1 MVAKSDPT
9 LMFIN
14 SGMAPLKDFFL
25 GNQTP
30 PSKRIADTQKCLR
43 VSGKHNDLEDVGMDG
58 YHHTMF
64 EMLGNWSFGDYFKKD
79 ALEWSWELLTE
90 IYKIPK
96 DRLYVSIFEGN
107 AAEGVPFDQEAYDV
121 WRTMLPE
128 DRILKFGKK
137 ENFWEMGD
145 QGPCGPCSEIHVDLR
160 PDAERAKVDG
170 RDLVNADDPN
180 VIEVWNNV
188 FMQFNRKADGSLEE
202 LPAKSVDTGMGFER
216 LCRAVQ
222 GARSNYDTDLW
233 KPLFDF
239 LGKLSGHTYEDV
251 YPGSDSPGLKADIAM
266 RVVADHLRAVS
277 FAIADGQM
285 PDNGGAGY
293 VIRRILRRAVRY
305 YYSVLDIKEPVMYRM
320 APILAEEFHDVFP
333 ELKAQIDFVSKVILE
348 EEKGFLRTLESG
360 LKRFE
365 TIDAQNKTVGG
376 AQAFE
381 LYDTYGFPYD
391 LTALLAKEKGW
402 NVDEAGFK
410 VALQG
415 QKDRSRKDAAKQVGD
430 WMVLRDE
437 ANVDFVGYDQLE
449 TRKSH
454 VSKYRAVTAKGEVQ
468 YQIVL
473 NRTPFYPEGGGQVG
487 DTGWMIFGGSLQGGG
502 GQERVRVLDTKK
514 ENTLIYHIVEK
525 LPEQIDDETVRCE
538 VDEPKRRLT
547 EANHSATHLLHA
559 ALRSVLGT
567 HVQQKGSFL
576 NEETLRFDFQHF
588 QKLSDE
594 ELAEIERIV
603 NQKIRENIA
612 LEEAR
617 NLPIEEAQKAGA
629 MMLFGE
635 KYGETVRMI
644 TFDPQYSREL
654 CGGCH
659 VKYTGQ
665 IGYFKITAETAI
677 AAGVRRIEA
686 VTAKGAEQ
694 WVSKQEASLSE
705 VKEVLKNPKDP
716 VKAIT
721 DLLEKKKL
729 LEKLRD
735 TLYQWKASRFLE
747 ALKSDVEPYEGLNL
761 LVKKINLDEPN
772 VVKTLS
778 DNLESYCKDAVI
790 VLAYE
795 TEDKAFLVIRVSD
808 NLVKSRDIHAG
819 KIVQTLAK
827 DYLSGGGGGQPSFAS
842 GNGSNK
848 AGLDKMLDAVKGL
861 IPVLG
866 KPAQHIPEIY
876 VNKDVPTSAFTKDFI
891 LKFAKTPFESHYNHP
906 AWKYFTEKSAEFQ
919 RKVILSQGRADFTQA
934 YRDLD
939 FDYSLQPYE
948 LVDMYCYYYLQMHY
962 SSSLA
967 LFANLKEAL
976 QKTLLDQ
983 KDFLFIDIGC
993 GPLTSGAALVEAHN
1007 QSGQGNTL
1015 KMHYIGF
1022 DNSEAMLEKAEQVA
1036 VLVRPLASESVFEFA
1051 SEESRVLE
1059 MIDAFTK
1066 TKQHERTTVIINLC
1080 YVMAA
1085 YWFDPEENLNKF
1097 ATFLEEISHRF
1108 EGQSIRIV
1116 YQNPVYE
1123 PLHRNWDR
1131 LKSKLKYFGNL
1142 KPRAGVINFRFK
1154 DIAGSWANYPTPNMS
1169 TRFEWYSNENI

>member
-1 MVAKSDPT
+1 MTSRDIRRQFLDFFASKGHKIIPSAPMVAKSDPT

-25 GNQTP
+25 GNQAP

-79 ALEWSWELLTE
+79 ALAWSWELLTD

-107 AAEGVPFDQEAYDV
+107 EAEKVPFDQEAYDV

-160 PDAERAKVDG
+160 SDAERAKTDG

-222 GARSNYDTDLW
+222 DARSNYDTDLW

-239 LGKLSGHTYEDV
+239 LGNLSGHTYQDV
-251 YPGSDSPGLKADIAM
+251 YPGSDSPALKTDIAM
-266 RVVADHLRAVS
+266 RVVSDHLRAVS

-305 YYSVLDIKEPVMYRM
+305 YYSVLNIKEPVMYRM

-365 TIDAQNKTVGG
+365 TIEVKNKTVGG

-381 LYDTYGFPYD
+381 LYDTFGFPYD

-402 NVDEAGFK
+402 SVDESGFK
-410 VALQG
+410 IALQE
-415 QKDRSRKDAAKQVGD
+415 QKDRSRKDAVKQVGD
-430 WMVLRDE
+430 WMVLRDSPAE
-437 ANVDFVGYDQLE
+437 GGGRGEVEFVGYDQLE

-454 VSKYRAVTAKGEVQ
+454 VSKYRAVTAKGDVQ

-487 DTGWMIFGGSLQGGG
+487 DTGWMIFGSESI

-525 LPEQIDDETVRCE
+525 LPEQIDDNTVRCE
-538 VDEPKRRLT
+538 VDESKRRLT

-588 QKLSDE
+588 QKLSDG

-635 KYGETVRMI
+635 KYGESVRMI
-644 TFDPQYSREL
+644 TFDPSYSREL

-659 VKYTGQ
+659 VQHTGQ

-694 WVSKQEASLSE
+694 YVSSLENEIASIKNVLKAKDLTKGIVALQEENKQLQKALERMVQEQANGLREGLRSKFVNLNE
-705 VKEVLKNPKDP
+705 VKYLAEILPISDANAVKNLAVELEREVGN
-716 VKAIT
+716 
-721 DLLEKKKL
+721 
-729 LEKLRD
+729 
-735 TLYQWKASRFLE
+735 
-747 ALKSDVEPYEGLNL
+747 
-761 LVKKINLDEPN
+761 
-772 VVKTLS
+772 
-778 DNLESYCKDAVI
+778 AVI
-790 VLAYE
+790 VFGTISADGKPSLSI
-795 TEDKAFLVIRVSD
+795 KISD
-808 NLVKSRDIHAG
+808 NLVKEKGLNAG
-819 KIVQTLAK
+819 TIVRELAQK
-827 DYLSGGGGGQPSFAS
+827 FLKGGGGGQPGFAT
-842 GNGSNK
+842 
-848 AGLDKMLDAVKGL
+848 AGG
-861 IPVLG
+861 
-866 KPAQHIPEIY
+866 
-876 VNKDVPTSAFTKDFI
+876 
-891 LKFAKTPFESHYNHP
+891 
-906 AWKYFTEKSAEFQ
+906 TEA
-919 RKVILSQGRADFTQA
+919 GG
-934 YRDLD
+934 
-939 FDYSLQPYE
+939 
-948 LVDMYCYYYLQMHY
+948 
-962 SSSLA
+962 
-967 LFANLKEAL
+967 LKEA
-976 QKTLLDQ
+976 
-983 KDFLFIDIGC
+983 
-993 GPLTSGAALVEAHN
+993 V
-1007 QSGQGNTL
+1007 
-1015 KMHYIGF
+1015 
-1022 DNSEAMLEKAEQVA
+1022 
-1036 VLVRPLASESVFEFA
+1036 ESVKGY
-1051 SEESRVLE
+1051 L
-1059 MIDAFTK
+1059 
-1066 TKQHERTTVIINLC
+1066 
-1080 YVMAA
+1080 
-1085 YWFDPEENLNKF
+1085 
-1097 ATFLEEISHRF
+1097 
-1108 EGQSIRIV
+1108 
-1116 YQNPVYE
+1116 
-1123 PLHRNWDR
+1123 
-1131 LKSKLKYFGNL
+1131 
-1142 KPRAGVINFRFK
+1142 
-1154 DIAGSWANYPTPNMS
+1154 
-1169 TRFEWYSNENI
+1169 

>member
-1 MVAKSDPT
+1 MLFEHSIKGATFVALFYKITHMTSRAIRRQFLDFFASKGHKIIPSAPMVAKSDPT

-25 GNQTP
+25 GNETP

-79 ALEWSWELLTE
+79 ALAWSWELLTE

-107 AAEGVPFDQEAYDV
+107 EAEGVPFDQEAFDV

-128 DRILKFGKK
+128 DRILRFGKK

-160 PDAERAKVDG
+160 SDEERALVDG
-170 RDLVNADDPN
+170 KALVNNDDPN

-239 LGKLSGHTYEDV
+239 LGKLSGHTYQDV
-251 YPGSDSPGLKADIAM
+251 YPGSDSPALKTDIAM

-320 APILAEEFHDVFP
+320 APILAEEFQDVFP

-365 TIDAQNKTVGG
+365 NIEVEDKTVGG

-381 LYDTYGFPYD
+381 LYDTFGFPYD

-402 NVDEAGFK
+402 NVDETGFK

-415 QKDRSRKDAAKQVGD
+415 QKDRSRKDAVKQVGD
-430 WMVLRDE
+430 WMVLLDE
-437 ANVDFVGYDQLE
+437 ANVAFVGYDQLE

-454 VSKYRAVTAKGEVQ
+454 VAKYRAVTAKGEVQ

-487 DTGWMIFGGSLQGGG
+487 DTGWMIFGSEGT
-502 GQERVRVLDTKK
+502 GQERVRVLDTRK

-538 VDEPKRRLT
+538 VDESKRRLT

-567 HVQQKGSFL
+567 HVQQKGSYL
-576 NEETLRFDFQHF
+576 NEDTLRFDFQHF
-588 QKLSDE
+588 QKLSEE

-603 NQKIRENIA
+603 NQKIRENVA
-612 LEEAR
+612 LDERR
-617 NLPIEEAQKAGA
+617 NLPIEEAKTMGA

-635 KYGETVRMI
+635 KYGDSVRMI
-644 TFDPQYSREL
+644 TFDPAYSREL

-659 VKYTGQ
+659 VQHTGQ

-694 WVSKQEASLSE
+694 YVTGLENEIASIKS
-705 VKEVLKNPKDP
+705 VLKARDLTKGIVALQEENKQLQKALERMVQEQANGLREGLRSRFVDLGGVSYLAEILPIGDANAIKNLAVELERETGNAIIAFGSVSADGKP
-716 VKAIT
+716 SLTIKISDNIVKA
-721 DLLEKKKL
+721 K
-729 LEKLRD
+729 
-735 TLYQWKASRFLE
+735 
-747 ALKSDVEPYEGLNL
+747 GLNAGTM
-761 LVKKINLDEPN
+761 VRE
-772 VVKTLS
+772 
-778 DNLESYCKDAVI
+778 
-790 VLAYE
+790 LAQ
-795 TEDKAFLVIRVSD
+795 KFL
-808 NLVKSRDIHAG
+808 K
-819 KIVQTLAK
+819 
-827 DYLSGGGGGQPSFAS
+827 GGGGGQPGFATA
-842 GNGSNK
+842 GGTEA
-848 AGLDKMLDAVKGL
+848 AGLKEAVEAVKG
-861 IPVLG
+861 
-866 KPAQHIPEIY
+866 
-876 VNKDVPTSAFTKDFI
+876 
-891 LKFAKTPFESHYNHP
+891 
-906 AWKYFTEKSAEFQ
+906 
-919 RKVILSQGRADFTQA
+919 
-934 YRDLD
+934 
-939 FDYSLQPYE
+939 
-948 LVDMYCYYYLQMHY
+948 YL
-962 SSSLA
+962 
-967 LFANLKEAL
+967 
-976 QKTLLDQ
+976 
-983 KDFLFIDIGC
+983 
-993 GPLTSGAALVEAHN
+993 
-1007 QSGQGNTL
+1007 
-1015 KMHYIGF
+1015 
-1022 DNSEAMLEKAEQVA
+1022 
-1036 VLVRPLASESVFEFA
+1036 
-1051 SEESRVLE
+1051 
-1059 MIDAFTK
+1059 
-1066 TKQHERTTVIINLC
+1066 
-1080 YVMAA
+1080 
-1085 YWFDPEENLNKF
+1085 
-1097 ATFLEEISHRF
+1097 
-1108 EGQSIRIV
+1108 
-1116 YQNPVYE
+1116 
-1123 PLHRNWDR
+1123 
-1131 LKSKLKYFGNL
+1131 
-1142 KPRAGVINFRFK
+1142 
-1154 DIAGSWANYPTPNMS
+1154 
-1169 TRFEWYSNENI
+1169 

>member
-1 MVAKSDPT
+1 MTSRAIRRQFLDFFASKGHKIIPSAPMVAKSDPT

-25 GNQTP
+25 GNQAP

-79 ALEWSWELLTE
+79 ALAWSWELLTDV
-90 IYKIPK
+90 YKIPK

-107 AAEGVPFDQEAYDV
+107 EAEGVPFDQEAYDV

-160 PDAERAKVDG
+160 SDAERAKIDG
-170 RDLVNADDPN
+170 RDLVNNDDPN

-239 LGKLSGHTYEDV
+239 LGKLSGHTYQDV
-251 YPGSDSPGLKADIAM
+251 YPGSDSPALKTDIAM

-305 YYSVLDIKEPVMYRM
+305 YYSVLNIKEPVMYRM

-365 TIDAQNKTVGG
+365 NIEVQGTTVGG

-381 LYDTYGFPYD
+381 LYDTFGFPYD
-391 LTALLAKEKGW
+391 LTALLAKENGW
-402 NVDEAGFK
+402 DVDEAGFK
-410 VALQG
+410 VALQE
-415 QKDRSRKDAAKQVGD
+415 QKDRSRKDAVKQVGD
-430 WMVLRDE
+430 WMLLRDE
-437 ANVDFVGYDQLE
+437 SNVDFVGYDQLE
-449 TRKSH
+449 TRASH
-454 VSKYRAVTAKGEVQ
+454 VAKYRAVTAKGEVQ

-487 DTGWMIFGGSLQGGG
+487 DTGWMIFGSEGT

-559 ALRSVLGT
+559 ALRSVLGK

-588 QKLSDE
+588 QKLSDD
-594 ELAEIERIV
+594 ELAAIERIV

-635 KYGETVRMI
+635 KYGESVRMI
-644 TFDPQYSREL
+644 TFDPAYSREL

-659 VKYTGQ
+659 VQRTGQ

-686 VTAKGAEQ
+686 VTAAGAEAWIEKKLERLSIYDDAFKNPRDPGKVVADLNEENKRLQ
-694 WVSKQEASLSE
+694 KALERMVQEQANGLREGLRSKFVILNE
-705 VKEVLKNPKDP
+705 VKYLAEILPIGDANAVKNLA
-716 VKAIT
+716 VE
-721 DLLEKKKL
+721 LER
-729 LEKLRD
+729 E
-735 TLYQWKASRFLE
+735 T
-747 ALKSDVEPYEGLNL
+747 GN
-761 LVKKINLDEPN
+761 
-772 VVKTLS
+772 
-778 DNLESYCKDAVI
+778 AVI
-790 VLAYE
+790 
-795 TEDKAFLVIRVSD
+795 AFGSVSADGKPSLTIKISD
-808 NLVKSRDIHAG
+808 NLVKEKGLNAG
-819 KIVQTLAK
+819 IMVRELALK
-827 DYLSGGGGGQPSFAS
+827 FLKGGGGGQPGFAT
-842 GNGSNK
+842 
-848 AGLDKMLDAVKGL
+848 AGG
-861 IPVLG
+861 
-866 KPAQHIPEIY
+866 
-876 VNKDVPTSAFTKDFI
+876 
-891 LKFAKTPFESHYNHP
+891 
-906 AWKYFTEKSAEFQ
+906 TEA
-919 RKVILSQGRADFTQA
+919 GG
-934 YRDLD
+934 
-939 FDYSLQPYE
+939 
-948 LVDMYCYYYLQMHY
+948 
-962 SSSLA
+962 
-967 LFANLKEAL
+967 LKEA
-976 QKTLLDQ
+976 
-983 KDFLFIDIGC
+983 
-993 GPLTSGAALVEAHN
+993 VE
-1007 QSGQGNTL
+1007 G
-1015 KMHYIGF
+1015 
-1022 DNSEAMLEKAEQVA
+1022 
-1036 VLVRPLASESVFEFA
+1036 VRTYL
-1051 SEESRVLE
+1051 
-1059 MIDAFTK
+1059 
-1066 TKQHERTTVIINLC
+1066 
-1080 YVMAA
+1080 
-1085 YWFDPEENLNKF
+1085 
-1097 ATFLEEISHRF
+1097 
-1108 EGQSIRIV
+1108 G
-1116 YQNPVYE
+1116 
-1123 PLHRNWDR
+1123 
-1131 LKSKLKYFGNL
+1131 
-1142 KPRAGVINFRFK
+1142 
-1154 DIAGSWANYPTPNMS
+1154 
-1169 TRFEWYSNENI
+1169 